1 MNILQLSFH
10 ASPFSEIGKNDGG
23 GMSVYVQQISKH
35 LSEKHNV
42 TVVTGEKAESFK
54 NKNLEFISLEIFEP
68 ELNVEDKEIH
78 LQEFKNRL
86 EEFIDL
92 KSFDVIHAHYW
103 LSGLV
108 AKEFSNELNIP
119 FVFTSHSLG
128 VFLDGY
134 NKERVDC
141 EKIVM
146 TSSNLVTASS
156 VFEIMLITDTYK
168 VDENKIKRVTPGVDR
183 KIFSPD
189 LSVKKENIFLSIG
202 RIQEQKGQ
210 LKTLEFLNSFRKIE
224 NNFKC
229 YFIGGPSGKTGNEY
243 LQELKE
249 SVINFKLE
257 THVEFLNSLSQEEII
272 ELLNK
277 AKLLIHTSQFETF
290 GLVAIEANSM
300 GVPVLSV
307 NNGSLMEVIENNK
320 NGYLSENLLD
330 GNVNNFVNNLLNDKK
345 KELEKINKD
354 TIEEIKIAAEFALNS
369 KYPKDSELF
378 KDVYV

>member
-10 ASPFSEIGKNDGG
+10 VSPFSEIGKNDGG

-54 NKNLEFISLEIFEP
+54 DKNLEFISLDIFEP
-68 ELNVEDKEIH
+68 DLNVEDKEIY

-86 EEFIDL
+86 EEFTDL

-108 AKEFSNELNIP
+108 AKEISNELNIP
-119 FVFTSHSLG
+119 FIFTSHSLG

-156 VFEIMLITDTYK
+156 VFETMLITDTYK
-168 VDENKIKRVTPGVDR
+168 IDENKIKKIIPGVDR
-183 KIFSPD
+183 EIFSPD
-189 LSVKKENIFLSIG
+189 LSIKKENIFLSIG

-210 LKTLEFLNSFRKIE
+210 LQTLEFLNNFKKIE
-224 NNFKC
+224 NDFKC
-229 YFIGGPSGKTGNEY
+229 IFIG
-243 LQELKE
+243 
-249 SVINFKLE
+249 
-257 THVEFLNSLSQEEII
+257 
-272 ELLNK
+272 
-277 AKLLIHTSQFETF
+277 
-290 GLVAIEANSM
+290 
-300 GVPVLSV
+300 
-307 NNGSLMEVIENNK
+307 
-320 NGYLSENLLD
+320 
-330 GNVNNFVNNLLNDKK
+330 
-345 KELEKINKD
+345 
-354 TIEEIKIAAEFALNS
+354 
-369 KYPKDSELF
+369 
-378 KDVYV
+378 